1 MLRRDSCLACT
12 EGGQL
17 WATLTAALLVLVQ
30 DQLLDP
36 VHRLL
41 AGQHRPH
48 HHLDLLVT
56 DLGGATLQGA
66 AGVGAAALASGEKK
80 YIFLIFK
87 LFEMC
92 SCVRKILPVLFV
104 MFRKYANTITPL
116 VKLES
121 RKQI

>member
-56 DLGGATLQGA
+56 NLGGATREGA
-66 AGVGAAALASGEKK
+66 ARVGTAALASGEKE
-80 YIFLIFK
+80 YTFLIF
-87 LFEMC
+87 L
-92 SCVRKILPVLFV
+92 SLGNVLIC
-104 MFRKYANTITPL
+104 T
-116 VKLES
+116 
-121 RKQI
+121 